1 MLGKYV
7 LEKGCLFVKIGSDSN
22 IEKYLV
28 YVPEEHQKYK
38 NDRDGDKFHL
48 TVLLP
53 DEMKSISISNYK
65 IDYEKD
71 INVYVFGI
79 SENID
84 CYYLVCG
91 CPVADNLRKQL
102 KLPSKQFHITLGF
115 KGKDNHTLNKNIRSI
130 TKEDDNI
137 IKNVISSVQHN
148 ENHKKNVEQIA
159 ELFERYP
166 DNPDVL
172 FTYVKCFMNVKD
184 YTNAM
189 TYTDI
194 LIGIAPIKGLLTEC
208 RIKKYLNMINDSY
221 VNEVCK
227 KLLSMKS
234 IEESGQQSNDL
245 NILLKI
251 IKLFY
256 LYFD

>member
-1 MLGKYV
+1 M
-7 LEKGCLFVKIGSDSN
+7 KIGSDSN

-166 DNPDVL
+166 DNPDVEPAKVVTFSAPMMARML
-172 FTYVKCFMNVKD
+172 EAVISD
-184 YTNAM
+184 TNTSPFDSQVIPRGSKKVA
-189 TYTDI
+189 
-194 LIGIAPIKGLLTEC
+194 LITVPSE
-208 RIKKYLNMINDSY
+208 YP
-221 VNEVCK
+221 
-227 KLLSMKS
+227 
-234 IEESGQQSNDL
+234 
-245 NILLKI
+245 
-251 IKLFY
+251 
-256 LYFD
+256 